1 MTRELLETAKEIDK
15 ELKELKDLSI
25 IISDYKVILVSAGC
39 SFIKNCYCAFS
50 DEFHKEL
57 LNTINSRIKV
67 LEEQLRNL

>member
-25 IISDYKVILVSAGC
+25 IISNYKVVLVSADCG
-39 SFIKNCYCAFS
+39 FVKNCYCAFS

-67 LEEQLRNL
+67 LEEQLKNL

>member
-1 MTRELLETAKEIDK
+1 MTIELLETAKEIDK

-25 IISDYKVILVSAGC
+25 IISNYKVVLVSANC
-39 SFIKNCYCAFS
+39 SFVNNCYCTFS

-67 LEEQLRNL
+67 LEEQLKNL